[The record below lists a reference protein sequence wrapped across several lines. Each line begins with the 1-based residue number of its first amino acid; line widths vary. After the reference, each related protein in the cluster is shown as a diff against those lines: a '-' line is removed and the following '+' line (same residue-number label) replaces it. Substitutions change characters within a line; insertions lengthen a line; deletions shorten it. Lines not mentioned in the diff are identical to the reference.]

1 MRVVIVGNSAAG
13 LAAAKTFRKY
23 DKTSELVIV
32 SKEKGLPYS
41 RVLLPY
47 VLRGKLSYDKIF
59 IRGEAYYTDN
69 NITYIEDAVTSID
82 TKSKELVLE
91 ENDRLSYDKLLLA
104 TGAHAVAPP
113 IDGIKEEGVYH
124 MWTRADLDALGPLFD
139 TKKSVV
145 VLGSGF
151 VALQA
156 AWSAKYRG
164 LDVKVIEIADRVMP
178 SVLDAAGGKL
188 IAEKIA
194 ESGVEL
200 FTETVTQKIEKM
212 DDGSF
217 TIHLKDK
224 EAIKADFMIV
234 GTGVRSN
241 IQFLDGAD
249 ITYERAILVDE
260 YMQTNVEG
268 VYSAGDVAAGP
279 TTFGDK
285 HLTHALWPTAVEM
298 GEVAGANLAGKKIAY
313 RGSLNMNVT
322 QMYDVTVAS
331 MGLFNDDHIDES
343 FVFDVKK
350 YDGYMKVCY
359 KDGLV
364 VGACL
369 VGDSDAV
376 KLFGKLRTIIRK
388 GIKADC
394 QPEKLENFLDIKI
407 FRDRL

>member
-1 MRVVIVGNSAAG
+1 MRVVIIGNSAAG

-23 DKTSELVIV
+23 DKNSELVII

-47 VLRGKLSYDKIF
+47 VLRGKLKYDNIF
-59 IRGEAYYTDN
+59 IKGESYYSDN
-69 NITYIEDAVTSID
+69 NIQYVEKEVTSID
-82 TKSKELVLE
+82 TKAKEVVLGE
-91 ENDRLSYDKLLLA
+91 ERMSFDKLLIA
-104 TGAHAVAPP
+104 TGAQAVAPP
-113 IDGIKEEGVYH
+113 IEGIKQEGVYH
-124 MWTRADLDALGPLFD
+124 MWTKSDLDALGPLFD

-145 VLGSGF
+145 VIGSGF

-156 AWSAKYRG
+156 AWSARYRG

-178 SVLDAAGGKL
+178 SVLDVAGGEL
-188 IAEKIA
+188 IADKIK

-200 FTETVTQKIEKM
+200 FTETVTQKIEKTE
-212 DDGSF
+212 DGKF
-217 TIHLKDK
+217 VIHLKDK
-224 EAIKADFMIV
+224 EAITADFMIV

-241 IQFLDGAD
+241 LQFMDDTG
-249 ITYERAILVDE
+249 IEYERAILVDE
-260 YMQTNVEG
+260 HMQTNLEG
-268 VYSAGDVAAGP
+268 IYSAGDVAAGP

-298 GEVAGANLAGKKIAY
+298 GEVAGANLAGKKISY

-322 QMYDVTVAS
+322 QMYNVTVAS
-331 MGLFNDDHIDES
+331 MGIFSDDQIDES
-343 FVFDVKK
+343 YVFDMNT

-359 KDGLV
+359 KDGLI

-369 VGDSDAV
+369 VGDSEAV

-388 GIKADC
+388 AIKTDC
-394 QPEKLENFLDIKI
+394 APERLESFMDIKI
-407 FRDRL
+407 FRDRI

>member
-1 MRVVIVGNSAAG
+1 MRVVIIGNSAAG

-23 DKTSELVIV
+23 DKNSELVII

-47 VLRGKLSYDKIF
+47 VLRGKLKYDNIF
-59 IRGEAYYTDN
+59 IKGESYYSDN
-69 NITYIEDAVTSID
+69 NIQYVEKEVTSID
-82 TKSKELVLE
+82 TKAKEVVLGE
-91 ENDRLSYDKLLLA
+91 ERMSFDKLLIA
-104 TGAHAVAPP
+104 TGAQAVAPP
-113 IDGIKEEGVYH
+113 IEGIKQEGVYH
-124 MWTRADLDALGPLFD
+124 MWTKSDLDALGPLFD

-145 VLGSGF
+145 VIGSGF

-156 AWSAKYRG
+156 AWSARYRG

-178 SVLDAAGGKL
+178 SVLDVAGGEL
-188 IAEKIA
+188 IADKIK

-200 FTETVTQKIEKM
+200 FTETVTQKIEKTE
-212 DDGSF
+212 DGKF
-217 TIHLKDK
+217 VIHLKDK
-224 EAIKADFMIV
+224 EAITADFMIV

-241 IQFLDGAD
+241 LQFMDDTG
-249 ITYERAILVDE
+249 IEYERAILVDE
-260 YMQTNVEG
+260 HMQTNLEG
-268 VYSAGDVAAGP
+268 IYSAGDVAAGP

-298 GEVAGANLAGKKIAY
+298 GEVAGANLAGKKISY

-322 QMYDVTVAS
+322 QMYNVTVAS
-331 MGLFNDDHIDES
+331 MGIFNDDHIDES
-343 FVFDVKK
+343 YVFDMAI

-359 KDGLV
+359 KDGLI

-394 QPEKLENFLDIKI
+394 APERLESFMDIKI
-407 FRDRL
+407 FRDRI

>member
-1 MRVVIVGNSAAG
+1 MRVVIIGNSAAG

-23 DKTSELVIV
+23 DKNSELVII

-47 VLRGKLSYDKIF
+47 VLRGKLKYDNIF
-59 IRGEAYYTDN
+59 IKGASYYSDN
-69 NITYIEDAVTSID
+69 NIDYVEKEVTSID
-82 TKSKELVLE
+82 TKEKEVVLGE
-91 ENDRLSYDKLLLA
+91 ERISYDKLLIA
-104 TGAHAVAPP
+104 TGAQAVAPP
-113 IDGIKEEGVYH
+113 IDGIKQDGVYH
-124 MWTRADLDALGPLFD
+124 MWTRSDLDALGPLFD

-145 VLGSGF
+145 VIGSGF

-156 AWSAKYRG
+156 AWSARYRG

-178 SVLDAAGGKL
+178 SVLDVTGGKL
-188 IAEKIA
+188 IAKKIK

-200 FTETVTQKIEKM
+200 YTETVTQKIEKTE
-212 DDGSF
+212 DGGF
-217 TIHLKDK
+217 VIHLKDK
-224 EAIKADFMIV
+224 EALKADFLIV

-241 IQFLDGAD
+241 LQFMDDTGID
-249 ITYERAILVDE
+249 YERAILVNE
-260 YMQTNVEG
+260 HMQTNLEDI
-268 VYSAGDVAAGP
+268 YSAGDVAAGP

-298 GEVAGANLAGKKIAY
+298 GEVAGANLAGKKISY

-322 QMYDVTVAS
+322 QMYNVTVAS
-331 MGLFNDDHIDES
+331 MGIFSDDQIDES
-343 FVFDVKK
+343 YVFDMET

-359 KDGLV
+359 KDDLI

-369 VGDSDAV
+369 VGDSAAV

-388 GIKADC
+388 GIKTDC
-394 QPEKLENFLDIKI
+394 APERLESFMDIKI
-407 FRDRL
+407 FRDRI

>member
-1 MRVVIVGNSAAG
+1 MRVVIIGNSAAG

-23 DKTSELVIV
+23 DKKSELVIV

-47 VLRGKLSYDKIF
+47 VLRGKVQYDNIF
-59 IRGEAYYTDN
+59 IKDEAFYKDHA
-69 NITYIEDAVTSID
+69 IQYIEDEVTSID
-82 TKSKELVLE
+82 TKNKSLVMGQSE
-91 ENDRLSYDKLLLA
+91 KITYDRLLIA
-104 TGAHAVAPP
+104 TGSHAVAPP
-113 IDGIKEEGVYH
+113 IEGIKQEGVYH
-124 MWTRADLDALGPLFD
+124 MWTKDDLDNLKPLYE
-139 TKKSVV
+139 TKKRVV

-156 AWSAKYRG
+156 AWAARYRG

-178 SVLDAAGGKL
+178 SVLDEQGGKL
-188 IAEKIA
+188 IAEKIK

-200 FTETVTQKIEKM
+200 FTETITQKIEKM
-212 DDGSF
+212 DDGSLR
-217 TIHLKDK
+217 IHLKDR
-224 EAIKADFMIV
+224 EAINTDFMIV

-241 IQFLDGAD
+241 IQFLEASG
-249 ITYERAILVDE
+249 ITHERAILVDA
-260 YMQTNVEG
+260 YMQTSVDG

-279 TTFGDK
+279 TTFGHE

-298 GEVAGANLAGKKIAY
+298 GEVAGANMAGKKLAY

-331 MGLFNDDHIDES
+331 MGLFNDDQIDES
-343 FVFDVKK
+343 YVFDVEQYK
-350 YDGYMKVCY
+350 GYMKVCY

-369 VGDSDAV
+369 VGDSEAV

-394 QPEKLENFLDIKI
+394 VPEKLESYLSIKI
-407 FRDRL
+407 FRDRV

>member
-1 MRVVIVGNSAAG
+1 MRVVIIGNSAAG
-13 LAAAKTFRKY
+13 LAAARTFRKY
-23 DKTSELVIV
+23 DKDSEVVII
-32 SKEKGLPYS
+32 SKEKGLAYS

-47 VLRGKLSYDKIF
+47 VLRGKIDYDNIF
-59 IRGEAYYTDN
+59 IKGDTYYTEN
-69 NITYIEDAVTSID
+69 NIKYLEDEVTSINTD
-82 TKSKELVLE
+82 DKSVILA
-91 ENDRLSYDKLLLA
+91 ENDSVSYDKLLIA
-104 TGAHAVAPP
+104 TGSHAVAPP
-113 IDGIKEEGVYH
+113 IDGIKQDGVYH
-124 MWTRADLDALGPLFD
+124 MWTKKDLDDLVPLFE

-156 AWSAKYRG
+156 AWSARYRG

-178 SVLDAAGGKL
+178 SVLDAEGGKL
-188 IAEKIA
+188 IAEKIKA
-194 ESGVEL
+194 SGVEL
-200 FTETVTQKIEKM
+200 FTETVTEKIEKIE
-212 DDGSF
+212 DGSLI
-217 TIHLKDK
+217 IHLKDR

-241 IQFLDGAD
+241 VQFVKDTGID
-249 ITYERAILVDE
+249 VERAILVDE
-260 YMQTNVEG
+260 FMKTSAPD

-298 GEVAGANLAGKKIAY
+298 GEVAGANMAGKAVEY

-331 MGLFNDDHIDES
+331 MGLFNDDHIDKAY
-343 FVFDVKK
+343 VFNMDK
-350 YDGYMKVCY
+350 YNGYMKVCY
-359 KDGLV
+359 KNDLV

-369 VGDSDAV
+369 VGDSEAV

-394 QPEKLENFLDIKI
+394 APEKLETFLDIKI
-407 FRDRL
+407 FKDRM